1 GGLTRERGTRLLP
14 KPKAPKPLIQLLL
27 TQAQANLSGTDVRR
41 LSQNLR
47 DWEPPCRVR
56 VTNGDVVDL
65 HGALLTKE
73 LLRRLQC
80 FCFKTGLDR
89 EDLHGRA
96 RPEGIVHRSI
106 ATIVGAAR
114 GVIIG
119 FETRVTRH
127 CEDFAGFR
135 VDHDDR
141 TPCGFERAHRSCKV
155 TLGCELETLV

>member
-1 GGLTRERGTRLLP
+1 PQDLHHSPTRRSSDLKTRLHQLAAVRNRSRGHSKLNICHTDALSKRSRSRLHLHPRPTPRTERSGGLTRERGTRLLP

-80 FCFKTGLDR
+80 FCFKTGCDR
-89 EDLHGRA
+89 ED
-96 RPEGIVHRSI
+96 
-106 ATIVGAAR
+106 
-114 GVIIG
+114 
-119 FETRVTRH
+119 
-127 CEDFAGFR
+127 
-135 VDHDDR
+135 
-141 TPCGFERAHRSCKV
+141 
-155 TLGCELETLV
+155 